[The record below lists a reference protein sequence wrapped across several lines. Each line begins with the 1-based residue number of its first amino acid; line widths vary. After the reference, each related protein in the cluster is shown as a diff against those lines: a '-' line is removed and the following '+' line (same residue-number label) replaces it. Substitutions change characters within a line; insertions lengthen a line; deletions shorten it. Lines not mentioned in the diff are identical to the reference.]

1 MSLQEFLH
9 MGGYA
14 GYVWS
19 SYALTVVV
27 LAANVYFARRQFRT
41 RLTLVKRRLAAGGQS

>member
-1 MSLQEFLH
+1 MDEFLH

-19 SYALTVVV
+19 AYGISAVILIGS
-27 LAANVYFARRQFRT
+27 LILPMIEKKN
-41 RLTLVKRRLAAGGQS
+41 TLKRIDQMLEQEQD

>member
-1 MSLQEFLH
+1 MSEFLH

-19 SYALTVVV
+19 AYGIALVV
-27 LAANVYFARRQFRT
+27 LVANLFLPLTAHRQLRK
-41 RLTLVKRRLAAGGQS
+41 RVKRITEQEQS